1 MEVCSFVGIK
11 TQWRTQ
17 KKGVKRLK
25 WEVCFGSFLKKSPTD
40 AKAAISKSEPALVS
54 SKELVNYSNYS
65 FILFLKVCEVI
76 VESVNG
82 IHLPDC

>member
-1 MEVCSFVGIK
+1 M
-11 TQWRTQ
+11 
-17 KKGVKRLK
+17 
-25 WEVCFGSFLKKSPTD
+25 KKSPTD
-40 AKAAISKSEPALVS
+40 VKAAISKSEPALIS